1 MALEEC
7 KNRVWHKKFFF
18 PRLLKLLPFSNKNCW
33 CCISIL
39 LYFRKY
45 QELNKSLLHNF
56 FSPSMLPF
64 FLCFIF
70 FFQPEGPRLFMWKD
84 VAKLNMACFNSR
96 ISFPWQVGGKK
107 WRETFFYRYTLFPIK
122 GFFVLCKE
130 KNILKK
136 NHQWPVDPVFK

>member
-39 LYFRKY
+39 LYFWKY
-45 QELNKSLLHNF
+45 QELTWTPALNF
-56 FSPSMLPF
+56 LFPSMLPF
-64 FLCFIF
+64 FICFIF
-70 FFQPEGPRLFMWKD
+70 FFQPEGPRLFMWKN

-96 ISFPWQVGGKK
+96 ISFPFASQKK
-107 WRETFFYRYTLFPIK
+107 WRETFSHKHTLFPIK

-130 KNILKK
+130 KKILKK
-136 NHQWPVDPVFK
+136 THHWPVDPVFK